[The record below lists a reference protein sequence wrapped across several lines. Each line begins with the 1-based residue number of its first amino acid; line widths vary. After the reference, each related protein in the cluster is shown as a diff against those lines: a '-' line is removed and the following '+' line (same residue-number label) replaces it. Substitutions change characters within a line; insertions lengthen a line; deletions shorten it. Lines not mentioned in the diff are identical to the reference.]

1 MIRKIVTALILVP
14 LAIVL
19 IAFAVANRQSVVV
32 SLDPFDQAHPV
43 QSLTV
48 PLFAL
53 ILALVIAG
61 VIVGGIAAWLRQG
74 KWRRA
79 ARLAQAEARELRA
92 EVERLKQRLGP
103 SIIPSE
109 PAQRDYT
116 PQLSISPP
124 VG

>member
-1 MIRKIVTALILVP
+1 MRC
-14 LAIVL
+14 
-19 IAFAVANRQSVVV
+19 
-32 SLDPFDQAHPV
+32 
-43 QSLTV
+43 
-48 PLFAL
+48 